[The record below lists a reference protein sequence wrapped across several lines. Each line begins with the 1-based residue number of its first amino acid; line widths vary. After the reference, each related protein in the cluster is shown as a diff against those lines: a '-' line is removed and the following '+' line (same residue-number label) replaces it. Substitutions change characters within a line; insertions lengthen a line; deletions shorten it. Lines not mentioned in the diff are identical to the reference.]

1 MRTKRFRRSLNLLC
15 WLTRAEIFILYSNK
29 ASSNEPRGL
38 GYLDSHSDVL
48 TLNFEVKSP
57 SPSNLG
63 ITKAKRKVREQ
74 TETVE
79 IQLAQDKTALR
90 TRTGDT
96 GSVVWRASV
105 DFARMI
111 LEQHHAK
118 SPVSLFDEK
127 LKDATVL
134 ELGFDYLCNSGIPL
148 IRISR
153 SGTGLLS
160 VALSPLVGRYTATDI
175 GELVPLLRKNLSL
188 NFPGWPAVSTK
199 QGILAPG
206 HNVSV
211 DELNWETLHSTP
223 PHRRSQL
230 FPPPPSPF
238 DIVLVV
244 DCIYHPSLLP
254 PLLATIDH
262 VSTPGTTAVLVIME
276 LRAED
281 VTREF
286 LEGWL
291 TLGRGEWEIW
301 RIENESML
309 GKDQPYVMWVGWKPT
324 V

>member
-1 MRTKRFRRSLNLLC
+1 
-15 WLTRAEIFILYSNK
+15 
-29 ASSNEPRGL
+29 
-38 GYLDSHSDVL
+38 
-48 TLNFEVKSP
+48 
-57 SPSNLG
+57 
-63 ITKAKRKVREQ
+63 
-74 TETVE
+74 
-79 IQLAQDKTALR
+79 
-90 TRTGDT
+90 
-96 GSVVWRASV
+96 
-105 DFARMI
+105 MI

-134 ELGFDYLCNSGIPL
+134 ELGFDYLCNSGILL

-188 NFPGWPAVSTK
+188 NFPGWPAVLTK

-206 HNVSV
+206 HNVFV

-223 PHRRSQL
+223 PRRRPQL

-262 VSTPGTTAVLVIME
+262 VSTPGTTAVLVVME

-291 TLGRGEWEIW
+291 ALGRGEWEIW

>member
-1 MRTKRFRRSLNLLC
+1 MISNDPFVQKGLIRLPLGSERVVD
-15 WLTRAEIFILYSNK
+15 ADEEIFILYSNK
-29 ASSNEPRGL
+29 ASASSNEPRGL

-57 SPSNLG
+57 SPSDLG

-74 TETVE
+74 TKTVE

-105 DFARMI
+105 DFAQMI

-134 ELGFDYLCNSGIPL
+134 ELG
-148 IRISR
+148 
-153 SGTGLLS
+153 SGTGLLG
-160 VALSPLVGRYTATDI
+160 VALSPLVGQYTATDI
-175 GELVPLLRKNLSL
+175 GEL
-188 NFPGWPAVSTK
+188 
-199 QGILAPG
+199 GILAPG

-223 PHRRSQL
+223 PRRRPQL

-262 VSTPGTTAVLVIME
+262 VSTPGTTAVLVVME

-291 TLGRGEWEIW
+291 ALGRGEWEIW